1 MLTLPRPL
9 FRKIARAVF
18 APRYADRV
26 RTVAFLFIFL
36 LTFTSLSQIIHGSE
50 FIDWKNL
57 RNPVLSYP
65 NWSVK
70 DTAMAYRNGV
80 FYVFFSAFYED
91 HGQVRSHVVE
101 VSTRDFKTYSQPIFN
116 FDGEEDG
123 WLGMCSPD
131 VQRMGDRYVMTF
143 NSWGDKPGKW
153 NALFYKTSN
162 DLTHWSKTMPLAA
175 ELTAGK
181 RVIDAAVA
189 HTANGYYA
197 IWKEGQHG
205 MKPRMASAPL
215 LDGPFHFVGSG
226 FPALLMQDGKDDGLI
241 HENYEFIEID
251 GRRRLLATDYN
262 PPSPRLYTLEKPADW
277 LKWTQGYELK
287 IPIESFNTDNV
298 ANAAALYDWRAHDGF
313 FYLIYAGRTE
323 RSTYLHRGWNRIGL
337 ARSKDLI
344 HWQPAGKLE

>member
-1 MLTLPRPL
+1 M
-9 FRKIARAVF
+9 
-18 APRYADRV
+18 

-131 VQRMGDRYVMTF
+131 VQRMGNRYVMTF

>member
-1 MLTLPRPL
+1 
-9 FRKIARAVF
+9 
-18 APRYADRV
+18 V

-131 VQRMGDRYVMTF
+131 VQRMGNRYVMTF

>member
-1 MLTLPRPL
+1 MS
-9 FRKIARAVF
+9 
-18 APRYADRV
+18 RYAGRV
-26 RTVAFLFIFL
+26 RTRAFLFVFL
-36 LTFTSLSQIIHGSE
+36 LTLTSLSQIVHAAE

-70 DTAMAYRNGV
+70 DTAMAYRNGM

-91 HGQVRSHVVE
+91 RGQVRSHVVE
-101 VSTRDFKTYSQPIFN
+101 VSTRDFKTYSQPIVN

-131 VQRMGDRYVMTF
+131 VQQIGDRYVMTF

-197 IWKEGQHG
+197 TWKEGQHG
-205 MKPRMASAPL
+205 MKPRMASAPS
-215 LDGPFHFVGSG
+215 LDSPFHFVGSG
-226 FPALLMQDGKDDGLI
+226 FPSLLMQDGKDDGLI

-251 GRRRLLATDYN
+251 GRWRLLATDYN
-262 PPSPRLYTLEKPADW
+262 PPSPRLYTLANSSDW

-298 ANAAALYDWRAHDGF
+298 ANAAALYDWRSHDGF
-313 FYLIYAGRTE
+313 FYLIYAGRNE
-323 RSTYLHRGWNRIGL
+323 RTTYLHRGWNRIGL

>member
-131 VQRMGDRYVMTF
+131 VQRMGNRYVMTF